1 MNRSMPKILVL
12 VFALACFA
20 LSSVNLFGQAQG
32 GRIVGTITDSTGA
45 AVANADVQA
54 TNVGTN
60 VPSKTKTNGAGEY
73 HIDNLI
79 PGAYK
84 VTASASGFKGTSET
98 VDVQLNM
105 TGALNLTLVP
115 GSASETVEVSGA
127 PPLIDTTTPQLGTT
141 YETDT
146 LRAIPTAGAGVLGVI
161 NLSLLQSGVGSSGGV
176 GAGTGPA
183 VGGQRP
189 RNNNFTIEGIDEN
202 DKGVTGP
209 DIYVPNDA
217 VSNFTIL
224 QNQFSPEFGHS
235 TGGQFNTSIISGTNS
250 FHGTAYE
257 FFQNR
262 NLDAIDNAIVL
273 TTSPGTKPT
282 NPRYDRNRF
291 GGQIGGPIFKN
302 KLFGFVNY
310 ERTALGTATT
320 PAAVSAPTA
329 LGYTNLLAAISGGG
343 GNTANATALQQW
355 AVAPAPD
362 PTCVDSLG
370 NPANCSLP
378 VCLNN
383 TPSGACGSFTPG
395 NGQPGAVEIGILPIQ
410 APSFRNDV
418 DLTTSMDFNLSD
430 RDQIRGRYVYNK
442 TTLIDNAATL
452 PVFYTNE
459 TVPGHLVS
467 LSEFHTFS
475 PSVGNEFRA
484 GYFRSGFTLV
494 VGNQTFLPTLDAFP
508 NITTDD
514 LGLNVG
520 PDPNAPQY
528 SQQNLYQAIDNVT
541 WTKGAHTLK
550 FGVEGRKYISPQK
563 FIQRSRGDYE
573 WATLSDFAW
582 DQDPLQDNAFAERSF
597 GNSGYSGDQYA
608 AYWYVNDI
616 WKATHNLSINLGVRY
631 EFTSTPAGW
640 KQQSL
645 NAISSV
651 PGLINFAAP
660 EAPKKDFMPRVG
672 FAYSPGNDA
681 KMSIRGGFGLGY
693 DVLYDNIGV
702 LSRPPQIGSTVDC
715 PNTCTPSAFLANGG
729 IPFQNLSGITV
740 ITDPAVARDLTASFL
755 PQHVQYPYAES
766 WNLGVQR
773 TFGSDY
779 TAEVRY
785 VGSRGVHLNVQNRI
799 NIQSVVTPSNSLP
812 TFTGGCDATC
822 ASLQASPGTPGQ
834 VTLASLNSE
843 LNAGGF
849 FVPAYL
855 NAGLDNFLVGFMPWG
870 ASTYHGLQSQLQHRM
885 SNGLYFQAA
894 YTYSHLIDNSTAD
907 FFSTVI
913 APRRPQ
919 DFQNLPAERAN
930 SVLDH
935 RHRFTMSLVYDT
947 QWYAHSPNWLL
958 KNVLGG
964 YQLTPVYI
972 YESGQWATI
981 QSGQDSN
988 LNLDNAGD
996 RVVINPA
1003 GVGNRGSDVS
1013 PICNASLPS
1022 GGICGGSTVAVPDS
1036 SPYVVGYV
1044 AKDPTAR
1051 YVRAG
1056 IGALATSGR
1065 NTFASPA
1072 INNLDFGISKGIKF
1086 TERTELRLGL
1096 LALNVLNHPQYTT
1109 GFVSQADSF
1118 SAASNGQR
1126 LVLEPRNSTVGSQS
1140 IGLNTFPNGIFGNF
1154 KAAFPSNARALT
1166 VSAHFSF

>member
-20 LSSVNLFGQAQG
+20 LSSVSLFGQAQG

-45 AVANADVQA
+45 AVANADVEA

-79 PGAYK
+79 PGMYK

-98 VDVQLNM
+98 VDVQLSM

-127 PPLIDTTTPQLGTT
+127 PPLIDTSTPQLGTT
-141 YETDT
+141 YETDE
-146 LRAIPTAGAGVLGVI
+146 LRAIPTAGTGVLGVI
-161 NLSLLQSGVGSSGGV
+161 NLSLLQAGVGSSGGV

-235 TGGQFNTSIISGTNS
+235 TGGQFNTSIISGTNT

-262 NLDAIDNAIVL
+262 NLDAIDNNVVL
-273 TTSPGTKPT
+273 STSPGTKPT
-282 NPRYDRNRF
+282 NPRFDRNRF

-310 ERTALGTATT
+310 ERTAFGTATIPT
-320 PAAVSAPTA
+320 VVSAPTA
-329 LGYTNLLAAISGGG
+329 LGYTQLQSIISAGG
-343 GNTANATALQQW
+343 GNTANVAALQNW
-355 AVAPAPD
+355 AVAPTGGIPID
-362 PTCVDSLG
+362 
-370 NPANCSLP
+370 
-378 VCLNN
+378 VCTSN
-383 TPSGACGSFTPG
+383 TPSGGCGSTIPVDTG
-395 NGQPGAVEIGILPIQ
+395 TLPIQ
-410 APSFRNDV
+410 APSWRNDA

-430 RDQIRGRYVYNK
+430 KDQIRGRYVYNK

-459 TVPGHLVS
+459 AVPGHLVS

-475 PSVGNEFRA
+475 PTVGNEFRA
-484 GYFRSGFTLV
+484 GYFRTGFNLV
-494 VGNQTFLPTLDAFP
+494 VGNQKFLPTLDAFP
-508 NITTDD
+508 NITMDD

-520 PDPNAPQY
+520 PDGNAPQY
-528 SQQNLYQAIDNVT
+528 GIQNLYQAIDNVT

-616 WKATHNLSINLGVRY
+616 WKATHNLSINLGIRY
-631 EFTSTPAGW
+631 EYTSTPYGW
-640 KQQSL
+640 TQQSL
-645 NAISSV
+645 NSISSV
-651 PGLINFAAP
+651 PGLITFASP

-715 PNTCTPSAFLANGG
+715 PNTCTQNAFLANGG

-799 NIQSVVTPSNSLP
+799 NIQAVVTPSNSLP

-822 ASLQASPGTPGQ
+822 TALQNSNTAPGQ
-834 VTLASLNSE
+834 VTLAALNNE

-885 SNGLYFQAA
+885 ANGLYFQAA

-935 RHRFTMSLVYDT
+935 RHRFTMSMVYDT

-964 YQLTPVYI
+964 YQITPVYI

-996 RVVINPA
+996 RVVVNPA
-1003 GVGNRGSDVS
+1003 GVGNRGSDVT
-1013 PICNASLPS
+1013 PIVNLS
-1022 GGICGGSTVAVPDS
+1022 GDT
-1036 SPYVVGYV
+1036 VGYF
-1044 AKDPTAR
+1044 AKDPSAR
-1051 YVRAG
+1051 YIRAG
-1056 IGALATSGR
+1056 IGALASSGR

-1096 LALNVLNHPQYTT
+1096 LAINVLNHPQYTT
-1109 GFVSQADSF
+1109 GLVSQADSF

-1126 LVLEPRNSTVGSQS
+1126 LVLEPRNSTVGPQS
-1140 IGLNTFPNGIFGNF
+1140 IGLNNFPNGIFGNF
-1154 KAAFPSNARALT
+1154 KAAFPSNARELAL
-1166 VSAHFSF
+1166 SAHFSF